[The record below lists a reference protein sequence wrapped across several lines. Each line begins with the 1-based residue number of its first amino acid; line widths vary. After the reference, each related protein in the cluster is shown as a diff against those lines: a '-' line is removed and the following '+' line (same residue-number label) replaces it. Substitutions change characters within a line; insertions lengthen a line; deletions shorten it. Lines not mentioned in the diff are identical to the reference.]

1 MKILVPTDF
10 SKIANFA
17 LETAIDIAMNKG
29 AEIHLYHC
37 ANIPNDWEDLPAETR
52 YHDKL
57 NKQIAIKARD
67 RLKIFSDRVKSKG
80 IDCNVHFTGGKLIK
94 DIEEVFAEINVD
106 LIVMGSHGASGK
118 REWFIGSNAQKILRK
133 HRKDTLVVKKLER
146 PFDPKELLFVT
157 NLNKEDRISFKK
169 FLSFSKSFNVNT
181 IHILCVDTSSF
192 FTQPTIIIEDALKD
206 FKAIAKEFKVETHF
220 YRDYSVEAG
229 VRHFVAKNNIDLVG
243 ISNHAKK
250 PFKHIFQGSNVEMI
264 VNHSDIPVL
273 SLDY

>member
-192 FTQPTIIIEDALKD
+192 FTQPTIIIEEALKD